1 VTAPARSGCF
11 IHGLHLEGAR
21 WDTGA
26 GTLAESRH
34 KELYCS
40 MPVVWLRPEQVSMLR
55 PVALSRW
62 TAHST
67 CHDAPTA
74 AEAHAA
80 AFSVYSFRRSYHLL
94 FVQISRLHAPVRT
107 QS

>member
-1 VTAPARSGCF
+1 MTSELICAQAEAQVTAPARSGCF

-40 MPVVWLRPEQVSMLR
+40 MPVVWLRPEQVSGSQPLDRAQHMPR
-55 PVALSRW
+55 CTNSR
-62 TAHST
+62 
-67 CHDAPTA
+67 
-74 AEAHAA
+74 
-80 AFSVYSFRRSYHLL
+80 
-94 FVQISRLHAPVRT
+94 
-107 QS
+107 